1 MEKNMKITNVNE
13 LKGKTIVGVSCLKEG
28 NGLFQLRCSDDNIYL
43 LQKTE
48 YSENEL
54 VVDEVSEDE
63 TSEVM
68 NSPLTF
74 AKRVVKQ
81 WEINIKSE
89 HYYLTR
95 TTFHLETEN
104 GMLLIGFTA
113 KSYNSNSVEVN
124 LYRVD

>member
-1 MEKNMKITNVNE
+1 MKIVNVNE
-13 LKGKTIVGVSCLKEG
+13 LKGKTIVGFSCLKEG
-28 NGLFQLRCSDDNIYL
+28 NGLVQLCCSDVSVYL
-43 LQKTE
+43 LQNTN

-54 VVDEVSEDE
+54 YVDVVSEDD
-63 TSEVM
+63 TSVVM
-68 NSPLTF
+68 NSPLTL
-74 AKRVVKQ
+74 AKRIVEQ
-81 WEINIKSE
+81 WEINKKSE

-95 TTFHLETEN
+95 TTFHLETDN